1 MEQIV
6 EICKEKKIP
15 ISRLEKEL
23 GYGNGYLN
31 PKKVSDIKVTRLLE
45 ILSYLKMT
53 PSEFFRRIEKNSATD
68 DGVDN
73 NNQLIDAI
81 HLLTEEESS
90 ALLLVAKQ
98 LLSRR

>member
-15 ISRLEKEL
+15 ISRLEKDL

-53 PSEFFRRIEKNSATD
+53 PSEFFRRIEKNSDFTA
-68 DGVDN
+68 GVEEDE
-73 NNQLIDAI
+73 LIDAI
-81 HLLTEEESS
+81 HLLTAEESS
-90 ALLLVAKQ
+90 ALLLVVKQ